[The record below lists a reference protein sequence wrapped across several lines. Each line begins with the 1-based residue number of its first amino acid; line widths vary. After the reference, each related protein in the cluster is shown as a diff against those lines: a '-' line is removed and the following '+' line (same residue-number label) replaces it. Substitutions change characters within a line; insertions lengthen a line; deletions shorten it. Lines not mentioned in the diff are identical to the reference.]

1 MWFTSFF
8 ETKQHEDRSEE
19 DSSIHEQCSSVRSC
33 TSCPGHVL
41 VSLHGWFGKRCH
53 SKMLLFCRGVQKTL
67 PPLDHAYTNTESYNI
82 LEIRKHTWLVF
93 DVPNRCGQ
101 KTQDFITIRQLQ
113 EGTSFRIRCVCLGQM
128 FGSENCVTQRIASR
142 SDNIINRLLSAY
154 DGGASCVLHT
164 SHIAFR
170 ILPNHQ

>member
-1 MWFTSFF
+1 MKIDLKRIQAHMNSAVLYDPA
-8 ETKQHEDRSEE
+8 H
-19 DSSIHEQCSSVRSC
+19 
-33 TSCPGHVL
+33 HVL
-41 VSLHGWFGKRCH
+41 VMSWYPFTVGLGTVIRRC
-53 SKMLLFCRGVQKTL
+53 FCFAEVSRRLYRRLTTPTQTQ
-67 PPLDHAYTNTESYNI
+67 N
-82 LEIRKHTWLVF
+82 HTTYLRYAKCCLVF
-93 DVPNRCGQ
+93 DVPNRCGK
-101 KTQDFITIRQLQ
+101 KTQDFITVRQLQ